1 MRLTVFA
8 GVLACPALVMAAGT
22 DSTTPPPTT
31 PTSTTCAD
39 GQIWDE
45 TTKACVD
52 ARDSRLDDDRRLGAV
67 RELAYAGR
75 TESALAVLA
84 AVSDP
89 SLDGVQTYRGFLAR
103 QQGDMTGAM
112 RAYQAAVASN
122 PDNILVR
129 SYMGQAFVMLNDPR
143 AAQTQLVE
151 IRMRGGSGTWAEA
164 SLEQAI
170 ATGRVSR
177 Y

>member
-1 MRLTVFA
+1 MRLTLFA
-8 GVLACPALVMAAGT
+8 GVLACPALVLAAGS

-52 ARDSRLDDDRRLGAV
+52 ARDSLLDNDKRLSAV

-75 TESALAVLA
+75 TDSALAVLA
-84 AVSDP
+84 AVTDP
-89 SLDGVQTYRGFLAR
+89 ALDGAQTYRGFLAR
-103 QQGDMTGAM
+103 QQGDLQGAM
-112 RAYQAAVASN
+112 QAYQAAVAAN

-129 SYMGQAFVMLNDPR
+129 SYMGQAFVLMQNAQ
-143 AAQTQLVE
+143 AAQAQLVE

-164 SLEQAI
+164 SLAEAI
-170 ATGRVSR
+170 ATGRVAR